1 MMYDVDVDFF
11 TKVINSNDYTLMVP
25 EEENWDASE
34 FNNLEEAD
42 KLDVLKMHI
51 LRGRVTRDT
60 IVDAIESKTAQFP
73 TLSPQTRLY
82 FEKSGRSITVQGRSV
97 NASIITT
104 DISAQVL
111 FHKIDKILGIADST
125 VVFIM
130 KTDKTLHNSNALGVM
145 SLFNDQLG
153 AADRN
158 FTYFVPSNA
167 AWNAAEVVF
176 PEVVK
181 KLYLPEFAL
190 HTHFLLERHL
200 IVSDKKYSIKELAD
214 WNKTEK
220 LPALKGSLTFKV
232 EEDIKA
238 RLPDGT
244 IARVDYYLLWRAKR
258 ILVYRPDVE
267 CTNGYIHVIDDP
279 LMDRSD
285 FVRTISCAA
294 LFDHH
299 FNNMLVII
307 LPLMKFF
314 SLI

>member
-1 MMYDVDVDFF
+1 MHATNLQTKRRIEISMRMDYNRALRDEGLRKFGNMMYDVDVDFF

-25 EEENWDASE
+25 EEENWDTSE
-34 FNNLEEAD
+34 FNNLD
-42 KLDVLKMHI
+42 
-51 LRGRVTRDT
+51 
-60 IVDAIESKTAQFP
+60 
-73 TLSPQTRLY
+73 
-82 FEKSGRSITVQGRSV
+82 
-97 NASIITT
+97 
-104 DISAQVL
+104 
-111 FHKIDKILGIADST
+111 
-125 VVFIM
+125 
-130 KTDKTLHNSNALGVM
+130 NSNALGVM

-232 EEDIKA
+232 EEDIKGKYE
-238 RLPDGT
+238 P
-244 IARVDYYLLWRAKR
+244 
-258 ILVYRPDVE
+258 
-267 CTNGYIHVIDDP
+267 
-279 LMDRSD
+279 
-285 FVRTISCAA
+285 
-294 LFDHH
+294 
-299 FNNMLVII
+299 
-307 LPLMKFF
+307 
-314 SLI
+314 

>member
-1 MMYDVDVDFF
+1 MNDVDVDFF

-25 EEENWDASE
+25 KEENWDESG
-34 FNNLEEAD
+34 FNNLEDAD
-42 KLDVLKMHI
+42 KMDIIKMHI

-60 IVDAIESKTAQFP
+60 IVDAIENKTAQFP

-104 DISAQVL
+104 DRSAQVL
-111 FHKIDKILGIADST
+111 FHEIDKVLGITDST

-130 KTDKTLHNSNALGVM
+130 KTDKTLNKSNTLGAM
-145 SLFNDQLG
+145 SFFNDQLG

-158 FTYFVPSNA
+158 FTYFVPSDV
-167 AWNAAEVVF
+167 AWNTAENLFSDVVS
-176 PEVVK
+176 
-181 KLYLPEFAL
+181 KLYMPEFAL
-190 HTHFLLERHL
+190 HTHYLLERHL
-200 IVSDKKYSIKELAD
+200 IVSDKKYSMKELAE
-214 WNKTEK
+214 WNETRQ
-220 LPALKGSLTFKV
+220 LPTLRGSLSFKV
-232 EEDIKA
+232 VEEIK
-238 RLPDGT
+238 
-244 IARVDYYLLWRAKR
+244 DYYLLWRTKR

-279 LMDRSD
+279 LMDRTD
-285 FVRTISCAA
+285 FLRTFSCAV

-299 FNNMLVII
+299 FNHILLMI
-307 LPLMKFF
+307 LPLIKFF

>member
-1 MMYDVDVDFF
+1 MHATNLQTKLRIEISLRMNYNRALRDEGLRKFGNMMYDVDVDFF

-60 IVDAIESKTAQFP
+60 IVDAIESK
-73 TLSPQTRLY
+73 
-82 FEKSGRSITVQGRSV
+82 KSGRSITVQGRSV

-232 EEDIKA
+232 EEDVK
-238 RLPDGT
+238 
-244 IARVDYYLLWRAKR
+244 V
-258 ILVYRPDVE
+258 
-267 CTNGYIHVIDDP
+267 
-279 LMDRSD
+279 
-285 FVRTISCAA
+285 
-294 LFDHH
+294 
-299 FNNMLVII
+299 
-307 LPLMKFF
+307 
-314 SLI
+314 LI